1 MSLYDGIE
9 CPVCHRK
16 FADGDDVV
24 ICPECGTPHHRECYN
39 TVGHCVN
46 ENLHESGF
54 VFDREKELQKSIE
67 NKPTEKNES
76 AFSQNPTAYNVN
88 NEYYTNENTEKN
100 SQNNSENANQN
111 PFTPA
116 DMINRDVRTLKYKND
131 IRKVDGESAY
141 EAATVVGTNVDRFMN
156 KFFKFQ
162 SGKKLSW
169 NWGAFFFGPYYFFW
183 RKMYKPGALFVSI
196 QLICRI
202 LITAVF
208 YDQYY
213 DFLNLIS
220 NATTQNAQ
228 QIANSS
234 EFQAFM
240 PVSFVVLGTMLV
252 INIICAMFADYLYKG
267 KVVEVIRKAH
277 NKIDESLGA
286 FSNSPM
292 MFGNDS
298 VNFNSNDYLLLMLSS
313 SGSTSIFAPV
323 AAYFVLDMVVTLIS
337 SIVTMF

>member
-1 MSLYDGIE
+1 MSLYDDIE
-9 CPVCHRK
+9 CPVCHKK
-16 FADGDDVV
+16 FTDTDDVV

-39 TVGHCVN
+39 AVGHCVN
-46 ENLHESGF
+46 ENLHKNGY
-54 VFDREKELQKSIE
+54 VFDREKELQKSKE
-67 NKPTEKNES
+67 DVPKVES
-76 AFSQNPTAYNVN
+76 EPNFSQSSSAYNVN
-88 NEYYTNENTEKN
+88 NEYYSGKDEEQNTQYSDRRE
-100 SQNNSENANQN
+100 NQN
-111 PFTPA
+111 PFSAT
-116 DMINRDVRTLKYKND
+116 DMINNDIRTLKYKND
-131 IRKVDGESAY
+131 IRKIDGESAY

-162 SGKKLSW
+162 SGKKVSW

-228 QIANSS
+228 QIANSA

-240 PVSFVVLGTMLV
+240 PVSFIVLGTMLV
-252 INIICAMFADYLYKG
+252 INIICAMFADFLYKG
-267 KVVEVIRKAH
+267 KVVEVIRKTH
-277 NKIDESLGA
+277 NKIDESLDG
-286 FSNSPM
+286 FSNSSM
-292 MFGNDS
+292 MFGNQP

-313 SGSTSIFAPV
+313 SGSTSMFAPV
-323 AAYFVLDMVVTLIS
+323 AAYFLLDLVVSLIS
-337 SIVTMF
+337 SIVAMF